1 MGASEGKR
9 FKALKMM
16 HKESLAKK
24 DYIDYIKGEKQ
35 IMLDV
40 RHPFLLKLHATF
52 QCSDYL
58 YLLMDYCCGG
68 TLFFH
73 LQKK

>member
-40 RHPFLLKLHATF
+40 KHPFLLKLHATF
-52 QCSDYL
+52 QC
-58 YLLMDYCCGG
+58 
-68 TLFFH
+68 
-73 LQKK
+73 